1 MKKVSNPLLSFIGM
15 LVLASGFI
23 FYLSEVSAQEAEPVY
38 TVVEGKV
45 DKGTFNGYRRYHGI
59 CHTCHGP
66 DALGST
72 IGPSLVDS
80 MKTLSYAEFKEVVL
94 NGRTSTNAQGQPS
107 VMLSFSDNPNI
118 APYVDDIYMYVKA
131 RSDGVIGP
139 GRPQKIK

>member
-1 MKKVSNPLLSFIGM
+1 MKKIIISFSFTIS
-15 LVLASGFI
+15 LFVLAGGLITYSSNI
-23 FYLSEVSAQEAEPVY
+23 SAQAVPQY
-38 TVVEGKV
+38 TVENGKV
-45 DKGTFNGYRRYHGI
+45 DKRTFNGYRRYHGI

-80 MKTLSYAEFKEVVL
+80 LQTLTYAEFKDTVL
-94 NGRTSTNAQGQPS
+94 NGRTTINAQGQAS
-107 VMLSFSDNPNI
+107 VMTPFKDNADI
-118 APYVDDIYMYVKA
+118 VKYLDDIYMYVKA

>member
-1 MKKVSNPLLSFIGM
+1 MKKISNSLLSFIGM
-15 LVLASGFI
+15 LVLASGFV
-23 FYLSEVSAQEAEPVY
+23 FYLSEVSAEEAEPVY

-80 MKTLSYAEFKEVVL
+80 LKTLTYAEFKDVVL
-94 NGRTSTNAQGQPS
+94 NGRTATNAQGQPS

-118 APYVDDIYMYVKA
+118 APYVEDIYMYVKA